1 MRRPYPTAIPPLIPL
16 WLPRA
21 AALSSARTGRT
32 MVMEE
37 VTEEPAE
44 LVERVAALRQA
55 RGRPQAALPATEGPP
70 KRSAIG
76 RIASR

>member
-55 RGRPQAALPATEGPP
+55 RGEASGGAAGNGGAT
-70 KRSAIG
+70 
-76 RIASR
+76 